1 MLQVT
6 QPGSLEATIQILI
19 VVAKPVNH
27 SFNQFRVHLLLD
39 SAFVK
44 LAFNWDNDINDTKL
58 EGRGE
63 GWAVVQLTP
72 DI

>member
-39 SAFVK
+39 SAFMK
-44 LAFNWDNDINDTKL
+44 LAFNWDNDIDEQNIQYA
-58 EGRGE
+58 R
-63 GWAVVQLTP
+63 W
-72 DI
+72 